1 MKYENI
7 NFISSESI
15 VAEVKQELKFYFEA
29 GAISEVLIP
38 TFIDQSLRKLKVMV
52 LTPEDIICHFVNYKS
67 ELPCDFALLD
77 RAALYDSNI
86 EFNSGIT
93 TLKGYYYQSSDCT
106 FSGEC
111 CNGKTEYFEQIYT
124 SAPGFKISMKLPR
137 PIRIYH
143 GSKALCTEECAGLY
157 APGPDI
163 IQIHD
168 NRTLS
173 ASFEEGCIYVRY
185 FARPTDDDGIPKIP
199 EILEVEEYIK
209 SYLKFKFFEMLWH
222 TQLDESAAQIERKFQ
237 YYKQDQLSKLQA
249 AFGYLLTKTKQQ
261 SADSVVKARNK
272 FVKYHII

>member
-7 NFISSESI
+7 NFISSEPLI
-15 VAEVKQELKFYFEA
+15 AEVKQELKSYFEA

-38 TFIDQSLRKLKVMV
+38 TFVDQALRKLKVMV
-52 LTPEDIICHFVNYKS
+52 LSPEEIVVHFVNYKA

-77 RAALYDSNI
+77 RAALYDSKI

-93 TLKGYYYQSSDCT
+93 TLKGYYYQSSSCT

-111 CNGKTEYFEQIYT
+111 CDNKTEYFEQIFVG
-124 SAPGFKISMKLPR
+124 AAGFKISMKKPR

-143 GSKALCTEECAGLY
+143 GSKSLCTEDCQGLY
-157 APGPDI
+157 SPGPDI
-163 IQIHD
+163 IQIHE
-168 NRTLS
+168 NRTMS
-173 ASFEEGCIYVRY
+173 SSFETGCIYVRY
-185 FARPTDDDGIPKIP
+185 FARPADEDGIPKVP

-222 TQLDESAAQIERKFQ
+222 SQIDESAAQIERKFQ
-237 YYKQDQLSKLQA
+237 YYKQDQYNKLQA

-272 FVKYHII
+272 FSKYHII